1 MCEVPQNIVHAQN
14 GFLAFVNV
22 MYFNVLCTNSTFAV
36 VNGKNW
42 VNMCMCANY
51 NVWHKLPCATLKYEV
66 FMAQSIQ

>member
-36 VNGKNW
+36 VNGKN
-42 VNMCMCANY
+42 
-51 NVWHKLPCATLKYEV
+51 
-66 FMAQSIQ
+66 